1 MSSLNAF
8 NATLVSKLLDPFG
21 GSNSIPIGAIRM
33 CAERPSSFGRRR
45 FDERYIGR

>member
-8 NATLVSKLLDPFG
+8 NATLVAKLLDPFV
-21 GSNSIPIGAIRM
+21 GSNSIPIGAIGYVRGKTVFIG
-33 CAERPSSFGRRR
+33 SRR

>member
-1 MSSLNAF
+1 MSSF
-8 NATLVSKLLDPFG
+8 NATLVAKLLDPFV

-33 CAERPSSFGRRR
+33 RVERPSSFGRRR